1 MTMAAC
7 YQCGAWKFG
16 ALTKCPACAAVPST
30 EDDIMVSMIL
40 TDEPH
45 NGSTEEWQ
53 RRIDIIKSGR
63 KFTIK
68 EPAASQ
74 LREAAR
80 DYLRRMGPNV
90 TGDEDEYDDDDDD
103 DYIDRI
109 TGRSENASKSE
120 GRKQGKHSKAT
131 AEAGSGGDKQSLLS
145 SFLFSAGIWAF
156 GLLSM
161 VIVLALAFLL
171 VVVGLL
177 HTDPSS
183 DWPTFFAQ
191 FIPPSY
197 LATLA
202 SAFHVSRFENQRWTR
217 ARARGLVG
225 ASEGAGLL
233 VDFTGSIAWFFSK
246 VILFAL
252 WFDIGWQQT
261 LGLFLISQ
269 LALNCWLLIKGDSLF
284 RWVTGTILV
293 WPLMFLLAW
302 AVTWFGYLSL

>member
-7 YQCGAWKFG
+7 YKCGAWKFG

-40 TDEPH
+40 TDDPH
-45 NGSTEEWQ
+45 NGSQEEWQ
-53 RRIDIIKSGR
+53 DRIDIIKSGR

-80 DYLRRMGPNV
+80 NYLSKMGPNV

-103 DYIDRI
+103 DDYF
-109 TGRSENASKSE
+109 GRPENAFKSE
-120 GRKQGKHSKAT
+120 SRKRGQSEAT
-131 AEAGSGGDKQSLLS
+131 AAAGNSGGKQSALS
-145 SFLFSAGIWAF
+145 NLLFSAGIWAF

-225 ASEGAGLL
+225 ASEVAGLF
-233 VDFTGSIAWFFSK
+233 VDLTGSIAWLFSK

-261 LGLFLISQ
+261 LGLFLVSQ
-269 LALNCWLLIKGDSLF
+269 LALYCWLLIKGDSLF

-293 WPLMFLLAW
+293 WPLMFLLAR
-302 AVTWFGYLSL
+302 AVTWFGYFSP